1 MSKTATVTL
10 HAKPGKEEELK
21 KVLVNLI
28 SPSRGEKGCVDYHIA
43 QSSENPGDFMAF
55 MVYENED
62 AFNRH
67 EASDLIQNLRNK
79 QLPPLVDDGPTFKG
93 WRDLG

>member
-1 MSKTATVTL
+1 MSKTVTVTL

-21 KVLVNLI
+21 ATLI
-28 SPSRGEKGCVDYHIA
+28 RLIPPSRGEKGCLDYHIA
-43 QSSENPGDFMAF
+43 QSSDNPGNFVAF
-55 MVYENED
+55 MVYENEE
-62 AFNRH
+62 AFKRH

-79 QLPPLVDDGPTFKG
+79 QLPALVDEGPKFED